1 MISRLFNLFIA
12 VGFLFSVIV
21 FSVASNSV
29 DLKTTNNPLLTEI
42 RGVWLTNVASGV
54 LFVPW
59 GIERAIDQLAELNF
73 NTIYPVVWN
82 RGYTFYQSQVAQSVT
97 GDITEPF
104 LNFMN
109 GGTDVLKK
117 IVTLGK
123 KKNLTVIPW
132 FEYGFMTPPN
142 SNLAKLHPEWLTNGR
157 KGVNY
162 VNVNLWEDIDS
173 SSIFNQQLWLN
184 PLHPQVQNFIL
195 DLILEVVKNYDVDGI
210 QVDDHFGMP
219 VQFGYDPFTVK
230 LYQKEHLGKIPP
242 SDPFNSEWMSWRAN
256 KITSLLTRIRG
267 EVKKIKPQA
276 KISVSPNSQDYA
288 YKYYLQ
294 DWENWVKK
302 NLVDELVLQVYR
314 DDNQSFIAEIKK
326 PAVQSALKKIPV
338 SIGISSGTLT
348 SPVNIHSVKQ
358 KVQIVR
364 DSRFLGFSFFYWE
377 SLWGYISPESPQQR
391 RRTFLKILEHP
402 AVRPVFFRKIQ

>member
-12 VGFLFSVIV
+12 LGFLFSVIV
-21 FSVASNSV
+21 FSLASNSV
-29 DLKTTNNPLLTEI
+29 DLKITNNPLLTEI

-59 GIERAIDQLAELNF
+59 GIERAINQLAELNF

-82 RGYTFYQSQVAQSVT
+82 RGYTFYQSRVAQSVT

-173 SSIFNQQLWLN
+173 SSIFNRQLWLN

-230 LYQKEHLGKIPP
+230 LYQKEHLGKTPP

-256 KITSLLTRIRG
+256 KITRLLTRIRG
-267 EVKKIKPQA
+267 EVKKINPQA

-288 YKYYLQ
+288 F
-294 DWENWVKK
+294 
-302 NLVDELVLQVYR
+302 VL
-314 DDNQSFIAEIKK
+314 S
-326 PAVQSALKKIPV
+326 
-338 SIGISSGTLT
+338 
-348 SPVNIHSVKQ
+348 
-358 KVQIVR
+358 
-364 DSRFLGFSFFYWE
+364 
-377 SLWGYISPESPQQR
+377 
-391 RRTFLKILEHP
+391 
-402 AVRPVFFRKIQ
+402 

>member
-12 VGFLFSVIV
+12 LGFLFSVIV
-21 FSVASNSV
+21 FSLASNSV

-157 KGVNY
+157 KGVY
-162 VNVNLWEDIDS
+162 
-173 SSIFNQQLWLN
+173 
-184 PLHPQVQNFIL
+184 
-195 DLILEVVKNYDVDGI
+195 
-210 QVDDHFGMP
+210 
-219 VQFGYDPFTVK
+219 
-230 LYQKEHLGKIPP
+230 
-242 SDPFNSEWMSWRAN
+242 
-256 KITSLLTRIRG
+256 
-267 EVKKIKPQA
+267 
-276 KISVSPNSQDYA
+276 
-288 YKYYLQ
+288 
-294 DWENWVKK
+294 
-302 NLVDELVLQVYR
+302 
-314 DDNQSFIAEIKK
+314 
-326 PAVQSALKKIPV
+326 
-338 SIGISSGTLT
+338 
-348 SPVNIHSVKQ
+348 
-358 KVQIVR
+358 
-364 DSRFLGFSFFYWE
+364 
-377 SLWGYISPESPQQR
+377 
-391 RRTFLKILEHP
+391 
-402 AVRPVFFRKIQ
+402 

>member
-12 VGFLFSVIV
+12 LGFLFSVIV
-21 FSVASNSV
+21 FSLASNSV

-391 RRTFLKILEHP
+391 RKTFLKILEYP